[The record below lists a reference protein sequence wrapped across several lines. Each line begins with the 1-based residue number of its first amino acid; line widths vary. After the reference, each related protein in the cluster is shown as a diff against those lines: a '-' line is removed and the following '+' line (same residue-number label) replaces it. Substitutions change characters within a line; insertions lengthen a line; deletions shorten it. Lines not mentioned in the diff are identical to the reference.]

1 MSASLFQPVNFDCL
15 FQGLEFRLAGH
26 KRGASFFGERSGES
40 ISVSN
45 AIGRFVDHRL
55 SRHFQIVT
63 DANNFYRQQCDF
75 VLSIE
80 DYPLDVRVDVERG
93 RTQKADQGLIAFA
106 RKLNRKTRRRRD

>member
-1 MSASLFQPVNFDCL
+1 MTRTSQAASLQRWLIDT
-15 FQGLEFRLAGH
+15 QEDSMG
-26 KRGASFFGERSGES
+26 

-63 DANNFYRQQCDF
+63 DANDFYRQQCDF